1 MSLWWWRIVICD
13 LEVCITLL
21 EQFFSHFLY
30 FSQKTKFVKK
40 NSHFLLRLKI
50 KILTRW
56 SCSEHVQETF
66 VRVRILI
73 FGLKNEWEFFLTI
86 FVFFS
91 EWRKA
96 ITFSNGS
103 RKVCLLK
110 WYPCIFE
117 SSNAWLMLWRGFGST
132 LIDTFSKFGV
142 ENLKILLFEVNI
154 CSFCRGIEIKNL
166 TKKIRSW
173 TWVKKL
179 FSP

>member
-1 MSLWWWRIVICD
+1 M
-13 LEVCITLL
+13 
-21 EQFFSHFLY
+21 
-30 FSQKTKFVKK
+30 K
-40 NSHFLLRLKI
+40 NSYLWFGGMYHVAWAIFQSFSVFFPKNEICQKKLPFFLRLKI